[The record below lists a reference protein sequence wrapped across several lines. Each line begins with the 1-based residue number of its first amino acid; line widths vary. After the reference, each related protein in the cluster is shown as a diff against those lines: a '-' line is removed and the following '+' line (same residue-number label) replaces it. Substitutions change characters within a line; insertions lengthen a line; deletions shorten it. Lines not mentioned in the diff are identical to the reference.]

1 LPFGYRDYCACY
13 LWCKIVHVVGLSIK
27 QENGIFQYRSIFVI
41 LSASNPV
48 FILILRN
55 NCMSNSWI
63 GHTLNGRYQIEELL
77 GQGGMSA
84 VYRATDPNLRRAVAV
99 KLIHSHLS
107 DSPDFMRRFEEEAA
121 SVARL
126 RHSNII
132 QVHDFDHENNTYYI
146 VFEYIPGE
154 TLQAWL
160 SRLNS
165 EGRFLP
171 VEQALG
177 IAASVADAL
186 AYAHQRD
193 LIHRDVKPANVMI
206 NVQGE
211 PILMDFGIAKIVGG
225 TQHTATGAVIGTA
238 RYMSPEQIK
247 GEQIDV
253 RTDLYSLGVM
263 LFEMLSGQ
271 PPYQSDS
278 AMTIMMMH
286 IQDPVPNVLDL
297 RPDVPASVI
306 QIIHRALSKNPVDR
320 YATASEMA
328 AALRNAL
335 TSLEDDSSPVPGALA
350 GDAPTVM
357 DAEIPSAPPA
367 VATPQTVT
375 TAQAAAATPAPT
387 QPAPASMPLSE
398 TSDNADGTRREGLKK
413 WGMVGGAV
421 ALVLLL
427 LVLGYNVWTG
437 AADEDA
443 LAAIDSVALAET
455 LDASVA
461 LTVAAAEAETAATAR
476 AASDGPDTTPS
487 PEAAADLQPT
497 STPTPF
503 PEVVITNIALVGD
516 VYVVQYNS
524 IGFEETMDGLHIHFF
539 FDTIPPREA
548 GRPFSNFYMYA
559 GPSPYAELR
568 LSDKPAEAAKICA
581 LVANADHTIQGES
594 GNCFD
599 LPSAPEETTATTT
612 PSATTAAAAI
622 TGETTVSAATATPTA
637 TPTPSVQISNISEQD
652 GVYIVTYSTTGFT
665 EQLPG
670 VHIHFF
676 FDNVSPE
683 NAGLPHSGPW
693 FVWGGP
699 RPFDG
704 YNVSDKPAN
713 AQRLCA
719 LVANADHTVRLG
731 TGNCVYLP
739 GSG

>member
-1 LPFGYRDYCACY
+1 
-13 LWCKIVHVVGLSIK
+13 
-27 QENGIFQYRSIFVI
+27 
-41 LSASNPV
+41 
-48 FILILRN
+48 
-55 NCMSNSWI
+55 MSNSWI

-146 VFEYIPGE
+146 VFEYVPGE

-171 VEQALG
+171 IEQALG

-247 GEQIDV
+247 GEQIDA

-297 RPDVPASVI
+297 RPGVPASVI
-306 QIIHRALSKNPVDR
+306 QIIYRALSKNPVDR

-350 GDAPTVM
+350 GDVPTVM
-357 DAEIPSAPPA
+357 DAEITAAPPPA
-367 VATPQTVT
+367 VATS
-375 TAQAAAATPAPT
+375 QAAATTPTAT
-387 QPAPASMPLSE
+387 QSAPASMPLYG
-398 TSDNADGTRREGLKK
+398 TSANADGIQRAGLKK
-413 WGMVGGAV
+413 WGVVGGV
-421 ALVLLL
+421 IVLLLLL
-427 LVLGYNVWTG
+427 LVLGYNVWAG
-437 AADEDA
+437 AADEDE

-461 LTVAAAEAETAATAR
+461 LTVAAAEADIAATAR
-476 AASDGPDTTPS
+476 AASDVSDTTPS

-539 FDTIPPREA
+539 FDTTPPREA
-548 GRPFSNFYMYA
+548 GRPFSDFYMYA

-568 LSDKPAEAAKICA
+568 LSDRPAEAAKICA

-599 LPSAPEETTATTT
+599 LPPAPEETAAITT
-612 PSATTAAAAI
+612 PGATTAAAAI
-622 TGETTVSAATATPTA
+622 TGEMAAYGATATPTA
-637 TPTPSVQISNISEQD
+637 TPMATPTPFVQISNISEQD

-676 FDNVSPE
+676 FDNVLPE

-704 YNVSDKPAN
+704 YRVSDKPAN